1 MKKLPAAGKLGAG
14 RTIVINGIGGLG
26 GYGVQHA
33 RLLGGGATVV
43 GFARSDNKL
52 AVAREKGADHTVNT
66 RDKTTED
73 VQNELEDLT
82 GRREVDA
89 VLDCAGAEESLALGF
104 SILPREGALT
114 SEGLIG
120 QRVQMPLFPFVSGEE
135 TYFGSFWGNYNDLT
149 EVLALAGQGLIKH
162 NIVPVDFDDINDSL
176 EALGRGDVVGR
187 AVIIYD

>member
-104 SILPREGALT
+104 SILPRAGAL
-114 SEGLIG
+114 S
-120 QRVQMPLFPFVSGEE
+120 
-135 TYFGSFWGNYNDLT
+135 
-149 EVLALAGQGLIKH
+149 
-162 NIVPVDFDDINDSL
+162 
-176 EALGRGDVVGR
+176 
-187 AVIIYD
+187 